1 MSGTLLEETAHYRVA
16 FPKFVS
22 KLRHLGSLCRK
33 YEVQSSYN
41 ENEDRLA
48 LARLL
53 CVGLVFSQLEHPAK
67 GDCGGNIVLSHL
79 LNVKEAKL
87 RKNSPIYLM
96 V

>member
-53 CVGLVFSQLEHPAK
+53 CVGLVFSQLEHSAK
-67 GDCGGNIVLSHL
+67 GDCGGNIVLESL
-79 LNVKEAKL
+79 IKCERSKT
-87 RKNSPIYLM
+87 
-96 V
+96 